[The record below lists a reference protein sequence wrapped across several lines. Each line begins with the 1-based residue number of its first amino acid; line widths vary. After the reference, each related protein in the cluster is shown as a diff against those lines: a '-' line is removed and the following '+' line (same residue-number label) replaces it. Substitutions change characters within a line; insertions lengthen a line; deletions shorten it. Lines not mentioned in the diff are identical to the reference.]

1 MDPLANPGRS
11 TQENM
16 AETKRVLIVAYHFP
30 PIAGSSGVLRALK
43 LCRYLPENGW
53 QPTVLAPNPRAY
65 ERTDSS
71 QLSDIP
77 PGVDVLRT
85 SAFDTQRHLSIRGRY
100 FGWMALPDRW
110 ASWVLSAVPAG
121 LRAIRREKID
131 AIFST
136 FPVPSAVMI
145 GSLLH
150 RLTGKPWI
158 VDLRDSM
165 TEDDYPRD
173 PAIRRHLRKLEA
185 RVVRD
190 ASRILFTAA
199 SAIRIYRQRYPSLTA
214 DKCVLVPNGYDED
227 DFQNIPEAP
236 ATNRSADRP
245 LRLLHLGLLYPA
257 ERDPRPFF
265 RAIARLK
272 SEGRVS
278 ANSLTIDLRASGY
291 EPLYATMLREI
302 GVDDIVHLLPP
313 LPYREALRDAAQAD
327 ALLLFQAANCD
338 HQIPAKT
345 FEYLRLRRPI
355 LALTSE
361 TGDTAAVLHS
371 TGGATILDLA
381 SEEAIYGGLPGFLDT
396 IARGDHPMPDDGTVQ
411 KYSRRSQ
418 AAAVAQCLSQVL
430 NEKARGTAE
439 AASVPAK

>member
-1 MDPLANPGRS
+1 M
-11 TQENM
+11 
-16 AETKRVLIVAYHFP
+16 I
-30 PIAGSSGVLRALK
+30 
-43 LCRYLPENGW
+43 
-53 QPTVLAPNPRAY
+53 
-65 ERTDSS
+65 
-71 QLSDIP
+71 
-77 PGVDVLRT
+77 
-85 SAFDTQRHLSIRGRY
+85 
-100 FGWMALPDRW
+100 GWM
-110 ASWVLSAVPAG
+110 
-121 LRAIRREKID
+121 
-131 AIFST
+131 
-136 FPVPSAVMI
+136 
-145 GSLLH
+145 LH

-185 RVVRD
+185 RAVRD

-199 SAIRIYRQRYPSLTA
+199 SAIRIYRQRYSSLTA

-227 DFQNIPEAP
+227 DFQNIPEP
-236 ATNRSADRP
+236 AALHRSTDRP

-272 SEGRVS
+272 SEGRIS
-278 ANSLTIDLRASGY
+278 ADSLTIDLRASGY
-291 EPLYATMLREI
+291 ESLYADMLRET
-302 GVDDIVHLLPP
+302 GVADIVHLLPP

-361 TGDTAAVLHS
+361 TGDTAALLHS

-381 SEEAIYGGLPGFLDT
+381 SEKAIYSGLPAFLDT
-396 IARGDHPMPDDGTVQ
+396 VARGSHTMPDDGTVQ

-430 NEKARGTAE
+430 NEKAKGA
-439 AASVPAK
+439 AQGASVPAK

>member
-1 MDPLANPGRS
+1 
-11 TQENM
+11 M
-16 AETKRVLIVAYHFP
+16 ADTKRVLIVAYHFP

-53 QPTVLAPNPRAY
+53 QPTVLAPHPRAY
-65 ERTDSS
+65 ERADPS

-77 PGVDVLRT
+77 AGVEVLRT
-85 SAFDTQRHLSIRGRY
+85 SAYDTQRHLSIRGRY
-100 FGWMALPDRW
+100 FGWMAQPDRW
-110 ASWVLSAVPAG
+110 VSWVLSAVPAG

-131 AIFST
+131 AIYST
-136 FPVPSAVMI
+136 FPVPSAVLI

-165 TEDDYPRD
+165 TEEDYPRD
-173 PAIRRHLRKLEA
+173 PAVRRRLRKLEA

-199 SAIRIYRQRYPSLTA
+199 SAIRIYRQRYPELTA
-214 DKCVLVPNGYDED
+214 DRCLLVPNGYDED
-227 DFQNIPEAP
+227 DFQNIAESA
-236 ATNRSADRP
+236 AADSRSDRP

-272 SEGRVS
+272 KEGRVS
-278 ANSLTIDLRASGY
+278 AGSLRVDLRASGY
-291 EPLYATMLREI
+291 ESLYAEMLRET
-302 GVDDIVHLLPP
+302 GVEDIVHLLPP
-313 LPYREALRDAAQAD
+313 LPYREALRDGAQAD

-361 TGDTAAVLHS
+361 TGDTAALLRS
-371 TGGATILDLA
+371 TGGATLLDLA
-381 SEEAIYGGLPGFLDT
+381 SEEAIYAALPAFLET
-396 IARGDHPMPDDGTVQ
+396 IARHAHPMPDDGTVQ

-418 AAAVAQCLSQVL
+418 AAAVAQCLTEVL
-430 NEKARGTAE
+430 NEKARGTAQT
-439 AASVPAK
+439 ASVPAK